1 VLVGPADAVGLEP
14 VAVGEIPFAVV
25 TDQEPYIVEGAG
37 HISYADILIE
47 EWGTYEVTLE
57 LDNTVSGECLEVA
70 EAGQLDLTVVSSG
83 SQLVE
88 VEAEEFQ
95 GEYPW
100 EGTNSL
106 DVSLPLVDGAT
117 AAGEGWTFVLHLH

>member
-1 VLVGPADAVGLEP
+1 MLVGPADAVGLEP

-25 TDQEPYIVEGAG
+25 TDEAPYVVEGAG
-37 HISYADILIE
+37 HISFAEILVE

-57 LDNTVSGECLEVA
+57 LDSTVSGECLEVA
-70 EAGQLDLTVVSSG
+70 DTSQLDLTVVSSG

-106 DVSLPLVDGAT
+106 DVSFPVVDGAT
-117 AAGEGWTFVLHLH
+117 AGGEGWTFVLHLR